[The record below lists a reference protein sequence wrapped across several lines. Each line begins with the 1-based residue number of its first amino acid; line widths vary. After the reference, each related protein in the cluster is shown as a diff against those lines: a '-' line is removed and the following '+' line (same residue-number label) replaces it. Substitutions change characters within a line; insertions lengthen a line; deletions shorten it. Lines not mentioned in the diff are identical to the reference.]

1 MKVTRD
7 VIVDLWPVYEAGDA
21 SADTRALVEEFLSG
35 DPALARELR
44 EGEEAMSELLFPESV
59 MLSPDAE
66 KSAFDRMR
74 ELTRLRTYFF
84 MLSVLMVVASGMLRQ
99 FRFFSFLMAAGA
111 GIVCAGLWLAETRPR
126 LAALAIG
133 PLVETRRQR
142 RLRHARSAC
151 ILVSFV
157 LLVFSAMTR
166 LGNDVPLLVLSVL
179 GIVAW
184 GVLSLLGRRRS

>member
-7 VIVDLWPVYEAGDA
+7 VIVDLWPVYETGAA
-21 SADTRALVEEFLSG
+21 SADTRALVDEFLSG
-35 DPALARELR
+35 DPELARQLR
-44 EGEEAMSELLFPESV
+44 EGEKTMNELLFPESV
-59 MLSPDAE
+59 VLSPDVE

-74 ELTRLRTYFF
+74 ELSRLRTYFF
-84 MLSVLMVVASGMLRQ
+84 VLSVLMMTSAGMLRQ
-99 FRFFSFLMAAGA
+99 FRFFSTLMAAGA
-111 GIVCAGLWLAETRPR
+111 GLVCAGLWLAETRPG

-157 LLVFSAMTR
+157 LLVFAGLTR
-166 LGNDVPLLVLSVL
+166 IGNDVPLLGLSVLGLVAWAVLSVL
-179 GIVAW
+179 G
-184 GVLSLLGRRRS
+184 RQRS